1 MTAETITKGQRK
13 TRYSKRTE
21 IIPKQ
26 KAIELA
32 ARGELTQE
40 KAGELCGY
48 SQKRISELIQDYKSN
63 PDTILFI
70 NNKDKAFESL
80 QSKIVNSIGDD
91 DLKKASLSQ
100 KVLATAV
107 LNDKI
112 QLLRGEATSIQAV
125 DIRGLIGCVIKSQE
139 TGKVEGEVI
148 DIEES
153 NPE

>member
-1 MTAETITKGQRK
+1 MTAEKITKGQRK
-13 TRYSKRTE
+13 TKYKPNKKIISKE
-21 IIPKQ
+21 
-26 KAIELA
+26 KAVELA
-32 ARGELTQE
+32 AKGELTQE
-40 KAGELCGY
+40 KAAALCDY
-48 SQKRISELIQDYKSN
+48 TQQRISQLVQDYKSN

-70 NNKDKAFESL
+70 NNKDKVLESL
-80 QSKIVNSIGDD
+80 QAKIVNSVGDD

-139 TGKVEGEVI
+139 AGKVEGEVI
-148 DIEES
+148 DIDES
-153 NPE
+153 KPE